1 MARRFKLLTGIFIC
15 LSAILLMS
23 HNTYAEV
30 LSIGVSPKWTNWG
43 ASWSYYA
50 TSAGSSSNFAWFT
63 SSANT
68 YVAEA
73 NGTSR
78 VKQIRFNLPNG
89 ITLESGDYIVAE
101 MVYNLEAA
109 NNSNDMIFGAMKSN
123 TNGIG
128 LIDVSVNRG
137 SNAMGSIKFT
147 FKVETT
153 IRVTNTT
160 TYVQIA
166 TARGSVDQYN
176 IFWFNEAAGYLQG
189 SVVNFYGTKN
199 ATDYTGGINDLKNGV
214 TNLNNKLNQTN
225 DKLDDIAE
233 NQEERAQKE
242 DEAIDNIDNQTPSDI
257 DDGSASNTQNIIGA
271 LQSFL
276 SALQNLQATNCNVD
290 LAFPSFAGGT
300 RTVNICQNKEFT
312 GNIVSI
318 VGSIILVFFY
328 LPLAFAM
335 CRLIYNE
342 IRSFT
347 NG

>member
-1 MARRFKLLTGIFIC
+1 MKKILGYIFIC
-15 LSAILLMS
+15 ISAIFLMS

-50 TSAGSSSNFAWFT
+50 TSAGSSSNFSWFS

-89 ITLESGDYIVAE
+89 ITLISGDYIVAE

-123 TNGIG
+123 TSNIG
-128 LIDVSVNRG
+128 LIDVSVSRG
-137 SNAMGSIKFT
+137 SNAMGTIKFT
-147 FKVETT
+147 FKVEDT

-199 ATDYTGGINDLKNGV
+199 STDYTGGINDLKNGV

-225 DKLDDIAE
+225 EKLDDIAE

-242 DEAIDNIDNQTPSDI
+242 DEAIGNIEDQTPSDI
-257 DDGSASNTQNIIGA
+257 GNTSDSKTDSLLGTFGSFVTAIGSINPSNCNLDFDTGYIDFGTQN
-271 LQSFL
+271 LCS
-276 SALQNLQATNCNVD
+276 QNVPT
-290 LAFPSFAGGT
+290 AF
-300 RTVNICQNKEFT
+300 TVI
-312 GNIVSI
+312 S
-318 VGSIILVFFY
+318 SIIVLCFTIPFVVHIIRRI
-328 LPLAFAM
+328 LA
-335 CRLIYNE
+335 LIRE
-342 IRSFT
+342 MQT
-347 NG
+347 

>member
-1 MARRFKLLTGIFIC
+1 MKYLRYIFIC
-15 LSAILLMS
+15 LFAVLLMS
-23 HNTYAEV
+23 HNTHAEV
-30 LSIGVSPKWTNWG
+30 LSIGVSPKWTNWN

-50 TSAGSSSNFAWFT
+50 SSAGSSSNFSWFT

-89 ITLESGDYIVAE
+89 ITLVSGDYIVAE

-123 TNGIG
+123 TSNIG

-147 FKVETT
+147 FKVEDT
-153 IRVTNTT
+153 IRVTNNT

-199 ATDYTGGINDLKNGV
+199 STDYSGGINDLKNGV

-225 DKLDDIAE
+225 DKLDGIAE

-242 DEAIDNIDNQTPSDI
+242 DQAIGNIENQDPSDV
-257 DDGSASNTQNIIGA
+257 DVGDSAGA
-271 LQSFL
+271 TSLL
-276 SALQNLQATNCNVD
+276 NNLGAIFTVIKDTPATNCQISGDLGNVD
-290 LAFPSFAGGT
+290 M
-300 RTVNICQNKEFT
+300 
-312 GNIVSI
+312 GNINLCT
-318 VGSIILVFFY
+318 GKEHFNALVEFIGFTCLFGVVFWAAY
-328 LPLAFAM
+328 HLVKRTIA
-335 CRLIYNE
+335 LIDWA
-342 IRSFT
+342 RSK
-347 NG
+347 